1 MKKKFLCSTL
11 AMAMAAS
18 MLFGCASESKTET
31 TAAAGE
37 TTAAAAETTAEAA
50 KAETNGEK
58 LKVTLLVTGSFG
70 DKAFN
75 DSAQAGMEKLEAELG
90 DKVEVNMV
98 EMGSDK
104 TKFEGSMLDACES
117 DADLIIT
124 GLWDMKEITEKVA
137 QEFPE
142 KKFIIFDTDVDY
154 TLGDLSNV
162 YSMSYKQNE
171 GAFLAGVLAASATK
185 SDMEYANEDNVIG
198 FVGAKDT
205 AAVINDSAVG
215 FIEGAQ
221 FVAKFGILS
230 FITTLGMGTVLDGVI
245 YGLTGGTTVFHGIP
259 KAFTIPGILKIAG
272 IPFITI
278 VAAVL
283 YIVFHMFMN
292 HMSAGRKLYAIGGSK
307 EAAETAGIRIFRYRI
322 LAFALS
328 AAMAGLAGALVASRV
343 GSANTTAGQ
352 GYFLQSYAA
361 VFIGCTV
368 SKSGVP
374 CVVGTL
380 VGTIILAVLAN
391 GLTILQMPSFMQ
403 NIITGGI
410 IILAVVLQ
418 KLGAGH
424 GSR

>member
-1 MKKKFLCSTL
+1 MTI
-11 AMAMAAS
+11 
-18 MLFGCASESKTET
+18 
-31 TAAAGE
+31 
-37 TTAAAAETTAEAA
+37 
-50 KAETNGEK
+50 N
-58 LKVTLLVTGSFG
+58 
-70 DKAFN
+70 
-75 DSAQAGMEKLEAELG
+75 
-90 DKVEVNMV
+90 
-98 EMGSDK
+98 
-104 TKFEGSMLDACES
+104 
-117 DADLIIT
+117 
-124 GLWDMKEITEKVA
+124 
-137 QEFPE
+137 EF
-142 KKFIIFDTDVDY
+142 
-154 TLGDLSNV
+154 DLSIGNIV
-162 YSMSYKQNE
+162 SLGGVVAALLSIQ
-171 GAFLAGVLAASATK
+171 GVPIPVCFLAAVVAGL
-185 SDMEYANEDNVIG
+185 I
-198 FVGAKDT
+198 VGC
-205 AAVINDSAVG
+205 VNGGI
-215 FIEGAQ
+215 
-221 FVAKFGILS
+221 VAKFGILS

>member
-1 MKKKFLCSTL
+1 MRGKALKNYGTVTALVVIIGIFGLLRPASFFTLKNFLNITRQAAPL
-11 AMAMAAS
+11 AMVA
-18 MLFGCASESKTET
+18 
-31 TAAAGE
+31 
-37 TTAAAAETTAEAA
+37 
-50 KAETNGEK
+50 
-58 LKVTLLVTGSFG
+58 
-70 DKAFN
+70 
-75 DSAQAGMEKLEAELG
+75 LG
-90 DKVEVNMV
+90 ATFVMTVN
-98 EMGSDK
+98 
-104 TKFEGSMLDACES
+104 
-117 DADLIIT
+117 
-124 GLWDMKEITEKVA
+124 
-137 QEFPE
+137 EF
-142 KKFIIFDTDVDY
+142 
-154 TLGDLSNV
+154 DLSIGNIV
-162 YSMSYKQNE
+162 SLGGVVAALLSIR
-171 GAFLAGVLAASATK
+171 GVPIPVCFLAAVVSGLIVGCVNGV
-185 SDMEYANEDNVIG
+185 I
-198 FVGAKDT
+198 
-205 AAVINDSAVG
+205 
-215 FIEGAQ
+215 
-221 FVAKFGILS
+221 VAKFGILS

-245 YGLTGGTTVFHGIP
+245 YGLTGGTTVFNGIP

-272 IPFITI
+272 IPFIT
-278 VAAVL
+278 VVVL
-283 YIVFHMFMN
+283 YIVFHIFMN
-292 HMSAGRKLYAIGGSK
+292 HMSAGRKLYAIGGSE
-307 EAAETAGIRIFRYRI
+307 EAARVAGIRIFRYRV

-374 CVVGTL
+374 CVIGTL

>member
-1 MKKKFLCSTL
+1 
-11 AMAMAAS
+11 
-18 MLFGCASESKTET
+18 
-31 TAAAGE
+31 
-37 TTAAAAETTAEAA
+37 
-50 KAETNGEK
+50 
-58 LKVTLLVTGSFG
+58 
-70 DKAFN
+70 
-75 DSAQAGMEKLEAELG
+75 
-90 DKVEVNMV
+90 
-98 EMGSDK
+98 
-104 TKFEGSMLDACES
+104 
-117 DADLIIT
+117 
-124 GLWDMKEITEKVA
+124 
-137 QEFPE
+137 
-142 KKFIIFDTDVDY
+142 
-154 TLGDLSNV
+154 
-162 YSMSYKQNE
+162 
-171 GAFLAGVLAASATK
+171 
-185 SDMEYANEDNVIG
+185 
-198 FVGAKDT
+198 
-205 AAVINDSAVG
+205 
-215 FIEGAQ
+215 
-221 FVAKFGILS
+221 
-230 FITTLGMGTVLDGVI
+230 MGTVLDGVI
-245 YGLTGGTTVFHGIP
+245 YGLTGGTAVFNGIP

-278 VAAVL
+278 VAAML

-374 CVVGTL
+374 CVIGTL